1 MFPDTDDD
9 RLGRL
14 EHQHEQFMDHIL
26 RRLES
31 LEREKDAVP
40 PVAVNQDDRLRH
52 LEHQLRR
59 LLANYAA
66 FQETV
71 RRDRRC
77 LGTFLGL
84 VEVSFLIVF
93 ALLLWLGLRLF

>member
-1 MFPDTDDD
+1 MAPDTDDD
-9 RLGRL
+9 RLDRL
-14 EHQHEQFMDHIL
+14 EHQYEQFLDHIL
-26 RRLES
+26 
-31 LEREKDAVP
+31 P

-59 LLANYAA
+59 LLATSAA

-77 LGTFLGL
+77 LWTFLGL
-84 VEVSFLIVF
+84 VEVSFLVVF